1 MASADGTI
9 MPVEDVPTDTT
20 ALFRIRERDNGETHE
35 AVLVDTDDG
44 IEAWLNHCMHFTHI
58 GLDKGSGAEYRD
70 GEIVCTN
77 HGAMFE
83 ADTGY
88 CTFGPCEGAR
98 LADVAVS
105 VENGSVRLAD
115 ERYEFVATGPKEDD
129 DVDLTSTSNVEF

>member
-1 MASADGTI
+1 MVSADGTI
-9 MPVEDVPTDTT
+9 MPADDVPSDTT
-20 ALFRIRERDNGETHE
+20 ALFTIRERNDGTTHE
-35 AVLVDTDDG
+35 AVLIDTDDG

-77 HGAMFE
+77 HGAMFA

-98 LADVAVS
+98 LDAVS
-105 VENGSVRLAD
+105 IAVENGSVRLAD

-129 DVDLTSTSNVEF
+129 TDLTSTSNVEF

>member
-1 MASADGTI
+1 MASEPI
-9 MPVEDVPTDTT
+9 LPVEDVPADTT
-20 ALFRIRERDNGETHE
+20 ALFTVREPDGDETHE
-35 AVLVDTDDG
+35 VVLIDTDDG

-98 LADVAVS
+98 LDAVS
-105 VENGSVRLAD
+105 IAVENGSVRLAD
-115 ERYEFVATGPKEDD
+115 ERYEFVATGPKADD
-129 DVDLTSTSNVEF
+129 GDLTSTSNVEF